1 MMNIELH
8 TVLTLDDNEKYIVIA
23 KTNYEVYA
31 YDYLLQF
38 SADGEEVNEQVAIV
52 KEEKEDNRLYIVEV
66 NDKKELDQ
74 LAPLF
79 CKQLEELQE

>member
-23 KTNYEVYA
+23 KTNYEGNA
-31 YDYLLQF
+31 YDYLLQL
-38 SADGEEVNEQVAIV
+38 SADGEEVTEQVAIV

>member
-8 TVLTLDDNEKYIVIA
+8 TVLTLDDNEKYIVVA
-23 KTNYEVYA
+23 KAEYDGNA
-31 YDYLLQF
+31 YDYLLQL
-38 SADGEEVNEQVAIV
+38 SADGEDVTEQVAVV

-66 NDKKELDQ
+66 NDKNELDK

-79 CKQLEELQE
+79 CKQLEDLH

>member
-8 TVLTLDDNEKYIVIA
+8 TVLTLDDNEKYIVVA
-23 KTNYEVYA
+23 KANYEGHS
-31 YDYLLQF
+31 YDYLLQL
-38 SADGEEVNEQVAIV
+38 SADGEDVTEQVAIV

-66 NDKKELDQ
+66 NDKKQLDQ

-79 CKQLEELQE
+79 CEQLEALH